1 MKRREFIALV
11 SGVALASPLAAGAQQ
26 PTMPVIG
33 FLNAASAAEWVHLVA
48 AFKKGLNEAGYDEG
62 QNVAIEYRW
71 AEGHYDRLPVLAGE
85 LVHRPVTVLVATG
98 GFTSA
103 RAAKKATATIP
114 IVFTSGADPVKYGL
128 VASLNRPGGN
138 LTGVS
143 VLTTELEPKRL
154 ELLRELVPNANV
166 IAVLLNPKG
175 AAAEYQL
182 QWVQAAAGAIG
193 QQIYVL
199 NASREGDIDAA
210 FTTLIERHAGAL
222 VVGADPFFVSRR
234 HQIAALAARHA
245 VPTIYRLV
253 GVYTG
258 KILKGAK
265 PADLPIQQSTKLE
278 LVINLRVAKALGL
291 TIPQSILLR
300 ADEVI
305 E

>member
-26 PTMPVIG
+26 PMMPVIG
-33 FLNAASAAEWVHLVA
+33 FLNVASAVEWVHLVA
-48 AFKKGLNEAGYDEG
+48 AFKKGLNEAGYVEG

-71 AEGHYDRLPVLAGE
+71 AEGQYDRLPVLASE

-103 RAAKKATATIP
+103 QAAKKATATIP